1 MLSLLKRTAASPQSD
16 FYSIFKDGGNFAKN
30 AEKQGLEYRSN
41 APFAHIVIDDFFN
54 PRDLRALLPEIPS
67 PLTSKELFTSDVK
80 HLQEYK
86 FAWREV
92 PRLGPQSLRIIHYLS
107 VKPFLEYLTKLT
119 GIEGLMPDPYLW
131 GGGFHQIIRG
141 GKLAIHADFN
151 IHPQTKLYRRI
162 NVLVYLNE
170 GWNEAW
176 GGNLELWS
184 EDMQRCE
191 QKIAPHFNRMAIF
204 NTTEN
209 SYHGH
214 PDALDCPP
222 DVVRKSLAL
231 YYYTYDR
238 PLEKAHS
245 TLWQKRPEDAQAV
258 AVAAEEHLKRN
269 S

>member
-1 MLSLLKRTAASPQSD
+1 MLSLLKRTAVVPQSD
-16 FYSIFKDGGNFAKN
+16 FYSIFRDGAEFAKDGEA
-30 AEKQGLEYRSN
+30 QGLKYRN
-41 APFAHIVIDDFFN
+41 NDPFPHTVIDDFFDAATLK
-54 PRDLRALLPEIPS
+54 RLLPELPS

-92 PRLGPQSLRIIHYLS
+92 AKLGPQSLRIIHYLS
-107 VKPFLEYLTKLT
+107 AKPFLEYLTQLT
-119 GIEGLMPDPYLW
+119 GIAGLIPDPYLW
-131 GGGFHQIIRG
+131 GGGFHQILRG

-151 IHPQTKLYRRI
+151 IHPQMHLYRRL

-176 GGNLELWS
+176 GGALELWS
-184 EDMQRCE
+184 QDMQRCV

-204 NTTEN
+204 NTTET

-214 PDALDCPP
+214 PDPLDCPA

-231 YYYTYDR
+231 YYYTYER
-238 PLEKAHS
+238 PLEKSHS
-245 TLWQKRPEDAQAV
+245 TLWQKRPEDKQDV

-269 S
+269 G